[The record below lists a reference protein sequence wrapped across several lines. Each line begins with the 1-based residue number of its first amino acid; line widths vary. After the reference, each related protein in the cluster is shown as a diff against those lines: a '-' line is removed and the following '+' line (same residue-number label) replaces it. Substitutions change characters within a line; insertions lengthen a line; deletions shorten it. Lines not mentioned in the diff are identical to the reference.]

1 MSKPRSQIEFPCP
14 ACGKRFP
21 LPTLLT
27 HVEQGRCRQRLNKLR
42 SKLFKRSGKRSAAQV
57 LKAEIHEVLTKGGA
71 V

>member
-1 MSKPRSQIEFPCP
+1 VSKPRSQIEFPCP
-14 ACGKRFP
+14 ACGKCLP

-42 SKLFKRSGKRSAAQV
+42 SRLFKRIGKRSATK
-57 LKAEIHEVLTKGGA
+57 LLEAEIHEVLAKGGA